1 MNRFTHH
8 VPAIMTF
15 YVLKRIGYGADAN
28 LQWVGR
34 VEAATPREALDQ
46 GLSLDGI
53 EPGTRIELAG
63 YPEMVACKRAPS
75 AVRQAA

>member
-1 MNRFTHH
+1 M
-8 VPAIMTF
+8 ATF
-15 YVLKRIGYGADAN
+15 YVLKRIGHGAAAH
-28 LQWVGR
+28 LQWAGR
-34 VEAATPREALDQ
+34 VEAPTPRQALDQ

-75 AVRQAA
+75 AARQAA